1 MTDIEQFSTSAQP
14 LLEVK
19 QLVREFPAGE
29 HTVQILKGIDLKIY
43 AGELVAIVGQSGSG
57 KSTLMNIL
65 GCLDKPTT
73 GSYLV
78 NGRETQQLSADELAQ
93 LRREY
98 FGFIFQ
104 RYHLLGDLTA
114 SGNVEVPAV
123 YAGIDAEQRHQRSAE
138 LLSEL
143 GLGERL
149 HHRPNQLSGGQQ
161 QRVSI
166 ARALMNGGDV
176 ILADEPTGAL
186 DKKSGIEVMRILRE
200 LNAKGHTIILV
211 THDANVAKNATRII
225 EISDGVIISDRAN
238 TPDIEQ
244 NSEQSTHQHDNE
256 QQTADN
262 SSTENTT
269 EDATDNRS
277 NHVLTIPL
285 SQIAKSM
292 IPFRFSA
299 PEKRLKIRRLPL
311 EAIKASKEQAQGE
324 RKSYIHKRLH
334 DIQWELASHQAET
347 ETQTHDDTSP
357 QTITSQPTHQQQ
369 KASAWRAILDRF
381 AEAFRMAL
389 LAMNAH
395 RMRTF
400 LTMLGI
406 IIGIA
411 SVVSVV
417 ALGNGTQQKILDDIS
432 SMGTNTIT
440 VFQGRGFGDNSR
452 TANRRTL
459 VPADADA
466 LAQQPY
472 VEAVS
477 PLVTTSLTARYQE
490 TEATASIQGVSADYF
505 NVQGLNFAQGQSF
518 NQTDTTQLAQNAV
531 IDENTRK
538 AFFANSDPVGQVIFL
553 GKLPVRIVG
562 VLQAEKKSMMSSDSL
577 TVYLPYSTVM
587 SRILGQAHV
596 RNIVVRVKDEYP
608 SAVAENAI
616 LSLLEQRHNA
626 QDVFTQNSDSIREM
640 VEETTQTMTLLV
652 SAIAVI
658 SLVVGGIGVMNIML
672 VSVTERTQEIG
683 VRMAVGARQSDI
695 LQQFLIE
702 AVLVC
707 LIGGILGVLFAF
719 AVGQVFNTM
728 AGGEFRMAYSTTSI
742 ISAFVCSSLIGIIFG
757 FLPANNASKLDP
769 VVALSRE

>member
-1 MTDIEQFSTSAQP
+1 MNMEQQQQP
-14 LLEVK
+14 LLQVK
-19 QLVREFPAGE
+19 NLTREFPAGE
-29 HTVQILKGIDLKIY
+29 GTVQILKGIDLEIY

-65 GCLDKPTT
+65 GCLDKPTD
-73 GSYLV
+73 GSYQV
-78 NGRETQQLSADELAQ
+78 NGRETRELEADELAQ

-123 YAGIDAEQRHQRSAE
+123 YAGIDSQQRSERSAQ
-138 LLSEL
+138 LLAEL

-149 HHRPNQLSGGQQ
+149 HHRPSQLSGGQQ

-186 DKKSGIEVMRILRE
+186 DKNSGIEVMRILRE

-211 THDANVAKNATRII
+211 THDLNVAKNATRII
-225 EISDGVIISDRAN
+225 EISDGLIISDRPN
-238 TPDIEQ
+238 TPETSVEAPQ
-244 NSEQSTHQHDNE
+244 NE
-256 QQTADN
+256 Q
-262 SSTENTT
+262 
-269 EDATDNRS
+269 
-277 NHVLTIPL
+277 
-285 SQIAKSM
+285 K
-292 IPFRFSA
+292 PF
-299 PEKRLKIRRLPL
+299 KQKDLP
-311 EAIKASKEQAQGE
+311 
-324 RKSYIHKRLH
+324 
-334 DIQWELASHQAET
+334 
-347 ETQTHDDTSP
+347 
-357 QTITSQPTHQQQ
+357 
-369 KASAWRAILDRF
+369 AWRASLDRLT
-381 AEAFRMAL
+381 EAFKMAL

-417 ALGNGTQQKILDDIS
+417 ALGNGSQQKVLSNIS
-432 SMGTNTIT
+432 SLGTNTIT
-440 VFQGRGFGDNSR
+440 IFQGRGFGDNSR
-452 TANRRTL
+452 TANNRTL

-477 PLVTTSLTARYQE
+477 PVVSTSRTGRFKE
-490 TEATASIQGVSADYF
+490 TEATVSVQGVGRNFFS
-505 NVQGLNFAQGQSF
+505 VRGLNINAGESF
-518 NQTDTTQLAQNAV
+518 GRIDELQLTQNAV
-531 IDENTRK
+531 IDSNTQRT
-538 AFFANSDPVGQVIFL
+538 FFKDVDSPIGQMLIVG
-553 GKLPVRIVG
+553 GLPVKVVG
-562 VLQAEKKSMMSSDSL
+562 VVDTQKSMMGSNDSL
-577 TVYLPYSTVM
+577 TIYLPYTTVM
-587 SRILGQAHV
+587 NRILGQSYV
-596 RNIVVRVKDEYP
+596 RNIIVRVKDEYP

-626 QDVFTQNSDSIREM
+626 QDVFSQNADSIRET
-640 VEETTQTMTLLV
+640 VQETTQTMTLLI
-652 SAIAVI
+652 SAIAII

-702 AVLVC
+702 AILVC
-707 LIGGILGVLFAF
+707 ILGGILGVLLSLGIGYLFSKF
-719 AVGQVFNTM
+719 SSDFTM
-728 AGGEFRMAYSTTSI
+728 IYSTTSI
-742 ISAFVCSSLIGIIFG
+742 IAAFICSSLIGIIFG
-757 FLPANNASKLDP
+757 FLPANNAAKLDP
-769 VVALSRE
+769 VTALSRE